1 MGVIRSTIQVSDSM
15 TPALRSMIN
24 ATNIMISNFE
34 ELQRVSGT
42 SIDVRNITAARN
54 EMVNAEMALQ
64 GITEDVVEMGNGI
77 NRASSQQGI
86 FNKAVNMGNN
96 QMNQMLGTIKRVVSA
111 YIGVQSASKFAAL
124 SDDYVSMKARTEL
137 INDGLRTQ
145 ADLQNQVFAAAHR
158 ARAEYQAFTQ
168 TTSKLGLLAEDAFKN
183 NDELIYFAETMQK
196 AFKVSG
202 ASTSESSNGMYQLT
216 QAMASGRLQGD
227 EFRSIIENAPMLAKA
242 IEKYMHDAGF
252 EGTLK
257 DWSSQSLLTA
267 DVIKSSLFSAADD
280 INAKYATMPNTFGG
294 VFNQIKGIAI
304 TSFAGAFTGVND
316 VLNDVISN
324 DFYTGL
330 MEKFNGVS
338 LRVMSFVSQIKQL
351 AVMAGPGISQIASY
365 FTPVMDKIFS
375 VNGLLGTLFNTATRL
390 ARNQGVQQ
398 YFATMAKWAQMAVSA
413 VTGVINM
420 IGNMANRFSALLP
433 VLGSAMVSF
442 ALFKTL
448 IAVVLPLAQGVG
460 VAISLMKGN
469 YLGLTG
475 SLQAATAAQL
485 GLNTALMA
493 NPYVLTATAVMTVV
507 AAVYSLVKGIQAVG
521 AAASLVSD
529 ISVGGYTQAEREF
542 AERNNL
548 SNSGG
553 KAISDSNKNAAKL
566 ITEERASIKKNQE
579 LIKQYQD
586 ELRDPN
592 SALNLDTNAYNDDA
606 SKYLQNSRIEEYKR
620 SLAAIKESENNIAY
634 IQKANASDIAAM
646 AKSDREMQAAQRA
659 LKDINIDT
667 NLDFGNGALSG
678 IADDTSKI
686 ADSVDISQE
695 NLQYMRDLADRDVIN
710 RFTTAEIKVDMTNN
724 NTITNT
730 NDVDGLVTSLSVKLR
745 EELAATAEGSYSF

>member
-34 ELQRVSGT
+34 ELQRVSAT

-86 FNKAVNMGNN
+86 FNKTINSGTN
-96 QMNQMLGTIKRVVSA
+96 QMSQMLNTVKRVVSA
-111 YIGVQSASKFAAL
+111 YVGIQGVKAFGNL
-124 SDDYVSMKARTEL
+124 SDEYVSMNARMEL

-145 ADLQNQVFAAAHR
+145 AELQNQVFAAAHR
-158 ARAEYQAFTQ
+158 SRAEYQAFAQ
-168 TTSKLGLLAEDAFKN
+168 TTSKLGLLAGNAFKN

-202 ASTSESSNGMYQLT
+202 ASTSESSNAMYQLT

-330 MEKFNGVS
+330 MDKFNGVS
-338 LRVMSFVSQIKQL
+338 LKVMSFVSQIKQL

-365 FTPVMDKIFS
+365 FTPVIDKIFS
-375 VNGLLGTLFNTATRL
+375 VNGLLGMLFNTATRL

-420 IGNMANRFSALLP
+420 VGNMADRFSGLLP
-433 VLGSAMVSF
+433 ILGSAMVSF
-442 ALFKTL
+442 TLFKTL
-448 IAVVLPLAQGVG
+448 NSTFIPIAQGTAM
-460 VAISLMKGN
+460 AILAMKVN
-469 YLGLTG
+469 YTGLT
-475 SLQAATAAQL
+475 
-485 GLNTALMA
+485 TALQGA
-493 NPYVLTATAVMTVV
+493 AIAQTALNAVLVPAKFLTIATAVITVV
-507 AAVYSLVKGIQAVG
+507 SAL
-521 AAASLVSD
+521 ASLVAGIKAVSAAAGIAAD

-553 KAISDSNKNAAKL
+553 KAIYDSNTNAAKL
-566 ITEERASIKKNQE
+566 IAEERAKIAENQE
-579 LIKQYQD
+579 WIAAYQKQ
-586 ELRDPN
+586 LKDPVSEMNRRIN
-592 SALNLDTNAYNDDA
+592 SGADA
-606 SKYLQNSRIEEYKR
+606 SLFTKR
-620 SLAAIKESENNIAY
+620 YQEKLAEIKEAENNISY
-634 IQKANASDIAAM
+634 IAKSNASDIAAM
-646 AKSDREMQAAQRA
+646 AKSDREMQAAQKA
-659 LKDINIDT
+659 LANVNVDT
-667 NLDFGNGALSG
+667 RLDTSG
-678 IADDTSKI
+678 ITNTLGNIASDTGSI

-710 RFTTAEIKVDMTNN
+710 RFTTAEIKVDMTNH

-730 NDVDGLVTSLSVKLR
+730 NDMDGLVTSLSVKLR
-745 EELAATAEGSYSF
+745 QELAAAAEGSYSF

>member
-64 GITEDVVEMGNGI
+64 GITEDVVEMGDGI

-124 SDDYVSMKARTEL
+124 SDEYVSMNARMEL

-145 ADLQNQVFAAAHR
+145 AELQNQVFAAAHR
-158 ARAEYQAFTQ
+158 SRAEYQAFAQ
-168 TTSKLGLLAEDAFKN
+168 TTSKLGLLAGNAFKN
-183 NDELIYFAETMQK
+183 NDELLYFAETMQK

-202 ASTSESSNGMYQLT
+202 ASTSESSNAMYQLT

-330 MEKFNGVS
+330 MDKFNGVS
-338 LRVMSFVSQIKQL
+338 LKVMSFVSQIKQL

-365 FTPVMDKIFS
+365 FTPVVDKIFS
-375 VNGLLGTLFNTATRL
+375 VNGMLGTLFNTATRL

-420 IGNMANRFSALLP
+420 VGNMADRFRGLLP

-448 IAVVLPLAQGVG
+448 IAVVLPLAQGMG

-529 ISVGGYTQAEREF
+529 ISVGGYTQAERDF
-542 AERNNL
+542 AARNNL

-553 KAISDSNKNAAKL
+553 KAIYDSNTNAAKL
-566 ITEERASIKKNQE
+566 IAEERKKIQDNQKIVS
-579 LIKQYQD
+579 LFKQDLTNQ
-586 ELRDPN
+586 N
-592 SALNLDTNAYNDDA
+592 SSLNLDMQRGFTDTLEWRRQQYEK
-606 SKYLQNSRIEEYKR
+606 SV
-620 SLAAIKESENNIAY
+620 AAIKESENNIAY
-634 IQKANASDIAAM
+634 IAKANASDVAAM
-646 AKSDREMQAAQRA
+646 AKSDREMQAAQKA
-659 LKDINIDT
+659 LANVNVDT
-667 NLDFGNGALSG
+667 SLDTSG
-678 IADDTSKI
+678 ITNTLGNIANDTGSI
-686 ADSVDISQE
+686 ADSVDISKE

-710 RFTTAEIKVDMTNN
+710 RFTTAEIKVDMTNH

-730 NDVDGLVTSLSVKLR
+730 NDMDGLVTSLSVKLR

>member
-34 ELQRVSGT
+34 ELQRVSAV

-124 SDDYVSMKARTEL
+124 SDEYVSMNARMEL

-145 ADLQNQVFAAAHR
+145 AELQNQVFAAAHR
-158 ARAEYQAFTQ
+158 SRAEYQAFAQ
-168 TTSKLGLLAEDAFKN
+168 TTSKLGLLAGNAFKN

-202 ASTSESSNGMYQLT
+202 ASTSESSNAMYQLT

-330 MEKFNGVS
+330 MDKFNGVS
-338 LRVMSFVSQIKQL
+338 LKVMSFVSQIKQL

-365 FTPVMDKIFS
+365 FTPVVDKIFS

-420 IGNMANRFSALLP
+420 IGNMADRFSGLLP
-433 VLGSAMVSF
+433 ILGSAMVSF
-442 ALFKTL
+442 TLFKTL
-448 IAVVLPLAQGVG
+448 NSTFIPIAQGAAM
-460 VAISLMKGN
+460 AILAMKVN
-469 YLGLTG
+469 YTGLT
-475 SLQAATAAQL
+475 
-485 GLNTALMA
+485 TALQGA
-493 NPYVLTATAVMTVV
+493 AIAQTALNAVLVPAKFLTIATAVITVV
-507 AAVYSLVKGIQAVG
+507 SAL
-521 AAASLVSD
+521 ASLVAGIKAVSAAAGIAAD

-553 KAISDSNKNAAKL
+553 KAIYDSNTNAAKL
-566 ITEERASIKKNQE
+566 IAEERAKIAENQE
-579 LIKQYQD
+579 WIAAYQKQ
-586 ELRDPN
+586 LKDPVSEMNRRIN
-592 SALNLDTNAYNDDA
+592 SGADA
-606 SKYLQNSRIEEYKR
+606 SLFTKR
-620 SLAAIKESENNIAY
+620 YQEKLAEIKEAENNISY
-634 IQKANASDIAAM
+634 IAKSNASDIAAM
-646 AKSDREMQAAQRA
+646 AKSDREMQAAQKA
-659 LKDINIDT
+659 LANVNVDT
-667 NLDFGNGALSG
+667 SLDTSG
-678 IADDTSKI
+678 ISNTLGNIASDTGSI

-710 RFTTAEIKVDMTNN
+710 RFTTAEIKVDMTNH

-730 NDVDGLVTSLSVKLR
+730 NDMDGLVTSLSVKLR